1 MNEVCQVSRSF
12 RVFAIGR
19 SLLPVSDLCLR
30 NSCLLSTCASKR
42 TGWNWHFVGRCADP
56 AGVRSS
62 WLAMNWGTSQ
72 LSLQDSQVH
81 HPEPLTSL
89 DSNLSA
95 DLIKPA
101 IDIFPVWFILCFFAG
116 KNSSLP
122 RQGRFSLDLPRAAP
136 KGSSPSGRFLGES
149 QRMLSHSRLKFHD
162 PSFLGYILYTT
173 IGNNHWHL
181 PRAQSSFAI
190 SPPKAQPPLLCGLFP
205 LVLGMMTK

>member
-1 MNEVCQVSRSF
+1 MPSFPFLPCFCDWQECSSSF
-12 RVFAIGR
+12 RSMPAK
-19 SLLPVSDLCLR
+19 LLSALDLC
-30 NSCLLSTCASKR
+30 KR

-89 DSNLSA
+89 DSNLGA

-101 IDIFPVWFILCFFAG
+101 IDIIPVWFILHCFLAG

-149 QRMLSHSRLKFHD
+149 QWILSHSRLKFHH
-162 PSFLGYILYTT
+162 PSFLRYTT

-181 PRAQSSFAI
+181 QRAQSSFAI
-190 SPPKAQPPLLCGLFP
+190 SPPKAQPPLLGGLFP
-205 LVLGMMTK
+205 SVLGMMTK